1 MRCGPAERG
10 SVANMYVRTYIR
22 TYSMNLLA
30 SLPVEACNVCCLAT
44 LFISMHVCVCGV
56 VDCGLNFLW
65 LSVFCCPVARQLLI
79 NVVTVKLEKEQV
91 QQRSLNV
98 ESMLMVRRGGE
109 GRGGV

>member
-1 MRCGPAERG
+1 
-10 SVANMYVRTYIR
+10 
-22 TYSMNLLA
+22 
-30 SLPVEACNVCCLAT
+30 
-44 LFISMHVCVCGV
+44 MHVCVCGV
-56 VDCGLNFLW
+56 VDCELNFLW

-109 GRGGV
+109 GRRGEERGGV